1 MDNKNKKDMSVDDLV
16 KQLKLVLEI
25 NDDEDEKQPDI
36 KHTEPDFEESEA
48 ETTTSHLTVE
58 NAETISDKVK
68 LLDKFFDEEE
78 NKKNKKKNKKLREK
92 KEKKKKHD
100 KDDDDMVIRTYD
112 NNENEIF
119 PQSDKNDGLSDA
131 QLSSFADEIG
141 DMFTDDAPATAA
153 EPAKAEET
161 KPDEKSTEEIKQ
173 EDKPAEKTKQEE
185 ITIPLEEII
194 KAAVSAPA
202 TEKND
207 GPELHTEFITT
218 VPDEP
223 EENEAEPDDGI
234 ISPFVTNAAATE
246 AVTEDGGET
255 KKFDYAGEEEATTVI
270 PDATVILPDKTE
282 VIDETA
288 VLPDETQIITD
299 NTTVISD
306 ETAVI
311 PDETAVIPDKTAVI
325 PDATA
330 VITETKPVIEEP
342 DNTDIDDFNVFFEDR
357 HPESKDGYTASEEAI
372 MDAFGERQEKPA
384 KNPVKNKADFSSAE
398 IEDEV
403 EEEKPVVRNYDE
415 FTAYDQRKTFLE
427 AFKKKFS
434 LTKTSLV
441 LSSIFAILVFAYEI
455 LSFFG
460 DKFPHFCSPVTN
472 PSVFILIDLQLF
484 AICAIFAVS
493 HIISGIKGIFSGKAD
508 ICSLGALC
516 VIITFV
522 YGIISAVAGNPVMH
536 PVMSASALCVVLM
549 LAARYRCVKR
559 DTLNFRIISGGQSKP
574 KFVMETY
581 TPGKNSAE
589 QKEFYDYVPENAPM
603 LRVSKTNF
611 VRGFFG
617 SNMKPS
623 SSKGYINLMFPV
635 IALIFA
641 AVLALVLILKK
652 DISEAVNAA
661 YTATALCMPA
671 AVFTAITLPSYSGA
685 KKTYADDSCVIS
697 ESAAEQYAD
706 ASVVTFE
713 DTDVFPPAL
722 DKITSVRLYN
732 DSRMDHIM
740 YVLTSLFRKIG
751 GPLLS
756 ICENAAKEYNEFSN
770 NVSIDNAVEN
780 GIEATV
786 DAQKVFLGSAL
797 YMGSKLDPKY
807 CTDDKQYENNDKSR
821 IMYMIINDVVTAKF
835 YIEYEMDK
843 DFVSVI
849 KQLST
854 STRCVAIRTLDP
866 NIDTKLIRSYL
877 DTDIYHCRILRTR
890 ENERRTKVSKASKG
904 AVVSRNSIKA
914 LLRSLMLCDK
924 MVYSA
929 KINMIICF
937 LSVIIGLIFSVFMI
951 FTHTFTSI
959 NALHVIGYQLLLC
972 IVIRLVTK
980 INV

>member
-1 MDNKNKKDMSVDDLV
+1 MEKDNKNKKDMSVDDLV

-25 NDDEDEKQPDI
+25 NDDEDEKPMEI
-36 KHTEPDFEESEA
+36 KPEEPELDMSEA

-78 NKKNKKKNKKLREK
+78 NKKSRRKNRRLEKK
-92 KEKKKKHD
+92 KEKKKKHEPD
-100 KDDDDMVIRTYD
+100 DDDDMVIRTFEKTEKETTPTNIKKD
-112 NNENEIF
+112 KGGF
-119 PQSDKNDGLSDA
+119 SDE
-131 QLSSFADEIG
+131 QLTSFADEIG
-141 DMFTDDAPATAA
+141 DMFTDDTPADSTVIV
-153 EPAKAEET
+153 EPVKPET
-161 KPDEKSTEEIKQ
+161 KPSEEAKPGEKA
-173 EDKPAEKTKQEE
+173 EDVS
-185 ITIPLEEII
+185 IPLEQII
-194 KAAVSAPA
+194 MEAVAITSPA
-202 TEKND
+202 KDTEE
-207 GPELHTEFITT
+207 PETKSEFITT
-218 VPDEP
+218 EP
-223 EENEAEPDDGI
+223 EDDTVSEENKITDDDYDI
-234 ISPFVTNAAATE
+234 ISPFVNNATE
-246 AVTEDGGET
+246 TETKATDEEEYEGET
-255 KKFDYAGEEEATTVI
+255 KQFGVPEDDAEATTVI
-270 PDATVILPDKTE
+270 PDAT
-282 VIDETA
+282 
-288 VLPDETQIITD
+288 
-299 NTTVISD
+299 
-306 ETAVI
+306 AVI
-311 PDETAVIPDKTAVI
+311 PDTTSVIQDATTVI
-325 PDATA
+325 PDATTVIPDA
-330 VITETKPVIEEP
+330 TTVITETKPVIEEP

-372 MDAFGERQEKPA
+372 MDAFGERQEKPE
-384 KNPVKNKADFSSAE
+384 KNPVKNKADFSVNDTEEDDAE
-398 IEDEV
+398 D
-403 EEEKPVVRNYDE
+403 EKPVVRNYDE
-415 FTAYDQRKTFLE
+415 FTAYDQRKIFLD
-427 AFKKKFS
+427 AYKKKFKS
-434 LTKTSLV
+434 TKTSLI
-441 LSSIFAILVFAYEI
+441 LSSIFAVLVFVYEI
-455 LSFFG
+455 LSFWG

-493 HIISGIKGIFSGKAD
+493 HVVSGLKGVFSDKAD
-508 ICSLGALC
+508 IGSLGALS

-522 YGIISAVAGNPVMH
+522 YGILSAITANPVPH

-549 LAARYRCVKR
+549 LAAKYRCVKR

-641 AVLALVLILKK
+641 VVLALVLILKK
-652 DISEAVNAA
+652 DMSQAVNAA
-661 YTATALCMPA
+661 YTASALCMPA
-671 AVFTAITLPSYSGA
+671 AVFAAVTLPSYAGA
-685 KKTYADDSCVIS
+685 RKSYADDSCVIS

-756 ICENAAKEYNEFSN
+756 ICENAAKEYNEFST
-770 NVSIDNAVEN
+770 NVSIDNAIEN

-807 CTDDKQYENNDKSR
+807 CTDDKQYESNEKSR

-866 NIDTKLIRSYL
+866 NIDMKLIRSYL

-890 ENERRTKVSKASKG
+890 ENERRTKVSKGSKG

-951 FTHTFTSI
+951 ITKTFSSI
-959 NALHVIGYQLLLC
+959 NALHVIAYQLLLC